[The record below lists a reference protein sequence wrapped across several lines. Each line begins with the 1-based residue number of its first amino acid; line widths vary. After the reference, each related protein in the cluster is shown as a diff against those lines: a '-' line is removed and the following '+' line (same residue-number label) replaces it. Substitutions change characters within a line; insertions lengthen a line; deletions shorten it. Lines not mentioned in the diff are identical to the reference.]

1 MNLEQLEI
9 KRIIHKYSAV
19 SSDVAQCSFNIC
31 TAKQMSFESGFKCG

>member
-9 KRIIHKYSAV
+9 KIIRHKYSVV
-19 SSDVAQCSFNIC
+19 SSDVAQCSFNKC